1 MTNSTE
7 ISIDRIRAMRTEAAE
22 AGDLDAVST
31 CDLALG
37 GDADAVVVCSRWAS
51 DTYAQRDTSLDYDY

>member
-22 AGDLDAVST
+22 AGDLEAVST
-31 CDLALG
+31 CDLAID
-37 GDADAVVVCSRWAS
+37 GDAGAVSVCSRWAS
-51 DTYAQRDTSLDYDY
+51 DADAQRDTSLDYDY